1 MSLPSGFRA
10 AWSFWHRGAHPCAY
24 AQAELFSRCHPLF
37 RSIAEKQMC
46 CSSVLRASAHVPL
59 ESICG
64 LQIFICSSYPLFSA
78 SMRCPAVQGFFPAPG
93 VPTTLPRSASTTR
106 GHRTLAAAHFKP
118 AGLGFLQLFWHFC
131 FCAICV
137 AVRFSRTLEWCQANL
152 FLNEEHLFQKVAFR
166 LL

>member
-1 MSLPSGFRA
+1 MGFA
-10 AWSFWHRGAHPCAY
+10 VCKFSSAHLI
-24 AQAELFSRCHPLF
+24 LFSRH
-37 RSIAEKQMC
+37 
-46 CSSVLRASAHVPL
+46 
-59 ESICG
+59 
-64 LQIFICSSYPLFSA
+64 
-78 SMRCPAVQGFFPAPG
+78 RCDARQCRVFFVSPG

-152 FLNEEHLFQKVAFR
+152 FLNEENLFQKVAFR

>member
-59 ESICG
+59 ESLCG

-106 GHRTLAAAHFKP
+106 GHRTLAAVRFKP
-118 AGLGFLQLFWHFC
+118 AGRGFS
-131 FCAICV
+131 AIV
-137 AVRFSRTLEWCQANL
+137 LAFL
-152 FLNEEHLFQKVAFR
+152 FLRNLCRSEVFSYAGVVPSQPFYKRGTPLPKVAFR